1 MGSPVQEKRRQLLDI
16 YVDADGCP
24 VKDETYRVAE
34 RYGLKVILVADSRM
48 RVPDEDW
55 IELVVVSGGFDAA
68 DDWIADHVQEND
80 IVVTGDIPLADRCLK
95 QGARAL
101 SPRGRVYR
109 EDSIGQALA
118 TRDFLAHLRELG
130 MDSGGPAPFERR
142 DRSQFLQRLDEIVQ
156 AIRRGK

>member
-1 MGSPVQEKRRQLLDI
+1 VLDI

-24 VKDETYRVAE
+24 VKEETYRVAE
-34 RYGLKVILVADSRM
+34 RYGLKVILVADARM

-68 DDWIADHVQEND
+68 DDWIIEHVQKND
-80 IVVTGDIPLADRCLK
+80 IVITGDIPLADRCLK
-95 QGARAL
+95 RGARAL
-101 SPRGRVYR
+101 GPRGREFR

-118 TRDFLAHLRELG
+118 TRDFMAHLRELG
-130 MDSGGPAPFERR
+130 METGGPAPFEKR

-156 AIRRGK
+156 AIRREK

>member
-1 MGSPVQEKRRQLLDI
+1 MGSPMLDI

-34 RYGLKVILVADSRM
+34 RYGLKVILVADARM

-68 DDWIADHVQEND
+68 DDWIAEHVREDD
-80 IVVTGDIPLADRCLK
+80 IVITGDIPLADRCLK
-95 QGARAL
+95 RGARTL
-101 SPRGRVYR
+101 SPRGRVYH

-130 MDSGGPAPFERR
+130 METGGPAPFQKK
-142 DRSQFLQRLDEIVQ
+142 DRSQFLQRLDETVQ
-156 AIRRGK
+156 AIRRGN

>member
-1 MGSPVQEKRRQLLDI
+1 MLDI

-24 VKDETYRVAE
+24 VKDETYRVAR
-34 RYGLKVILVADSRM
+34 RYGLKVILVANSRM
-48 RVPDEDW
+48 RVPDDEW
-55 IELVVVSGGFDAA
+55 IELVVVSGQFDAA
-68 DDWIADHVQEND
+68 DDWIAEHVEVDD

-95 QGARAL
+95 NGARVL
-101 SPRGRVYR
+101 SPRGRAYR

-130 MDSGGPAPFERR
+130 IDSGGPAPFQRR
-142 DRSQFLQRLDEIVQ
+142 DRSEYLQRLDETVQ

>member
-1 MGSPVQEKRRQLLDI
+1 LLDI

-24 VKDETYRVAE
+24 VKAETYRVAE
-34 RYGLKVILVADSRM
+34 RYRLQVILVANARM
-48 RVPDEDW
+48 RVPDEEW
-55 IELVVVSGGFDAA
+55 IELVVVSGQFDAA
-68 DDWIADHVQEND
+68 DDWIAEHVERDD

-95 QGARAL
+95 QGARVL
-101 SPRGRVYR
+101 SPRGRVFR

-130 MDSGGPAPFERR
+130 MDSGGPPPFERR
-142 DRSQFLQRLDEIVQ
+142 NRSEFLQRLDEIVQ